1 MFVDQTLSIIWSIF
15 FWISSALFIFS
26 FLRFAFEGNIERMYH
41 MVTMAFLF
49 VCFEMVAGIMQLLT
63 SLLVD
68 DAGRKIKYFILHH
81 FIC

>member
-49 VCFEMVAGIMQLLT
+49 VCFEMVCWDHAV
-63 SLLVD
+63 VD
-68 DAGRKIKYFILHH
+68 
-81 FIC
+81 